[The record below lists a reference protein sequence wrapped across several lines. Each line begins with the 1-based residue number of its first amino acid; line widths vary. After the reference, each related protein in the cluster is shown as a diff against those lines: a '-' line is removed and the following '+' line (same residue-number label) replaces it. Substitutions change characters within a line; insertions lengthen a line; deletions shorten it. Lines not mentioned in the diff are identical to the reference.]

1 MEDSD
6 ETRAGLDP
14 SLQETLAGREAARLP
29 QPPESPGPH
38 RILLKPPPGAPG
50 FPVADWDRYAFVS
63 FLGQGGM
70 GRVYLAR
77 DKRLGREVAIKFVKL
92 EDARFLARFMAEARA
107 QARVDH
113 PHVCKVFE
121 VGEVEG
127 KVFIAMQHIRGLP
140 LDVAALQL
148 SLEQKVMV
156 LRDAALGVH
165 EAHRV
170 GIIHRDLKPSN
181 ILVEQDEDGVDHAY
195 VMDFGLA
202 HEWEA
207 DATETGSVLG
217 TPAFMSPEQARGEVA
232 GLDRRA
238 DVYSLGATLYQ
249 ILTGHAAVEGTNALE
264 ILSAVSSS
272 DPKPFRALKLD
283 IPRDLE
289 AITLKCLEKDR
300 ARRYA
305 SAKALAEDLDRFLA
319 GDPVQARPTG
329 LWYRLQRRARKHKQL
344 TAVGTAALVLV
355 LIATG
360 MALKARRDA
369 GRREQLAQQ
378 FTEAMAHI
386 ESMARYSALSPPHD
400 IRPDLQAVRG
410 HMAELEGAMTRAGD
424 LARGPGH
431 YALGQGHWTLDD
443 PEQARNHLQMAW
455 DAGYRVPRV
464 AYALGLALSQQYRER
479 LLEAQT
485 ISRPAQREARLQE
498 LATTLRDPLLA
509 FLRQARGA
517 DVPSPR
523 YLEAQVAFAEG
534 RLDEALAMLQ
544 TLGGLQPWFYEAPL
558 LEGSLLQ
565 ARAWER
571 WNRGDRDGALAGFEA
586 GRAALARAAL
596 VARSSPRVLSALG
609 ELEYNAMAME
619 KYGQGRMAEAFT
631 RGEVPIRQALALQPD
646 HVPSLVLDASLKGNF
661 ADYRAGRGE
670 DSEAMAREAVG
681 AAERAMAAG
690 PLRTDA
696 RRALGFACY
705 QLGNVQSALDRD
717 PTAALAR
724 GLQAFEGLSEE
735 KRDSRTW
742 TNLGLIHQTWASFE
756 ASRGQDPAGH
766 LGGAIAA
773 YEHVTRLDAQAL
785 PARINLGTCLHQRA
799 TLPRA
804 ATPEADLEAAARVLE
819 EARALNPQHFVPY
832 FVLGKVRYE
841 QGMRARARGEDPTA
855 HLEAAVAL
863 SQQGSAINR
872 QVPNLHL
879 GIAAAQQELAR
890 EAWDRGRDPSPLL
903 EATRQT
909 LDRAIAVAPKLSLGH
924 NNLADLM
931 IFQARLRGRPADAEA
946 AARAVRKGL
955 ALAPENRE
963 LLENLGRLQAVRV
976 ELALGTPREPRAEL
990 EAGET
995 IFAKVMAMDPT
1006 TRTGWQYL
1014 GELRVAGALWR
1025 ARHGKAVAGDFE
1037 RARQAFQRSLAL
1049 EPRNQETQLA
1059 LGRLGWAQATWARSA
1074 GGDPGPA
1081 LQEASS
1087 LAEALLKARPD
1098 WAEALALRGAIR
1110 LIRAELGPEGAREE
1124 EASRA
1129 AEDLTSALDRNP
1141 NLRAGWGEARERARS
1156 AAGLSRRP

>member
-6 ETRAGLDP
+6 ETRDDP
-14 SLQETLAGREAARLP
+14 PPSRLETLGGREAVLRAP
-29 QPPESPGPH
+29 SPGPH
-38 RILLKPPPGAPG
+38 RILVKPPAPEAE
-50 FPVADWDRYAFVS
+50 FPVRDWDRYAFVR

-70 GRVYLAR
+70 GKVFLAR
-77 DKRLGREVAIKFVKL
+77 DKRLGREVAIKFVRV
-92 EDARFLARFMAEARA
+92 EDPRYLARFLGEART

-127 KVFIAMQHIRGLP
+127 KVFIAMQHIKGQP
-140 LDVAALQL
+140 LDVAAQALT
-148 SLEQKVMV
+148 LERKVMAV
-156 LRDAALGVH
+156 REAALGLH
-165 EAHRV
+165 EAHRM
-170 GIIHRDLKPSN
+170 GIIHRDIKPSN
-181 ILVEQDEDGVDHAY
+181 ILLAQDEDGRDHPY

-202 HEWEA
+202 HACDTE
-207 DATETGSVLG
+207 ATETGSVLG
-217 TPAFMSPEQARGEVA
+217 TPAYMSPEQARGDVSR
-232 GLDRRA
+232 LDRRS
-238 DVYSLGATLYQ
+238 DVYSLGATLYA
-249 ILTGHAAVEGTNALE
+249 LVTGQPPVAGANALE
-264 ILSAVSSS
+264 ILSAVSSA
-272 DPKPFRALKLD
+272 DPKPFRALQLD

-289 AITLKCLEKDR
+289 AITLKCLEKDPAHR
-300 ARRYA
+300 YDSAR
-305 SAKALAEDLDRFLA
+305 ALAEDLDRYLA

-329 LWYRLQRRARKHKQL
+329 FWYRLQRRARKHKQL
-344 TAVGTAALVLV
+344 TAVIAGAAVLV
-355 LIATG
+355 LAFAAV
-360 MALKARRDA
+360 ALKARRDA
-369 GRREQLAQQ
+369 GRRERLAQQ
-378 FTEAMAHI
+378 FTEAMARI

-400 IRPDLQAVRG
+400 IRPDLRAVRDQ
-410 HMAELEGAMTRAGD
+410 MTELEGAMARAGD

-479 LLEAQT
+479 LLEAQS
-485 ISRPAQREARLQE
+485 IPRPAQREARLQE
-498 LATTLRDPLLA
+498 LATTLRDPLLGY
-509 FLRQARGA
+509 LRQARGA

-609 ELEYNAMAME
+609 ELESNAMMME
-619 KYGQGRMAEAFT
+619 KFGQGRMAEAFA
-631 RGEVPIRQALALQPD
+631 RGEASIRQALALQPD
-646 HVPSLVLDASLKGNF
+646 HVPSLVLDASLKGNL
-661 ADYRAGRGE
+661 ADHRAGRGE
-670 DSEAMAREAVG
+670 DSEAMAREAVA

-717 PTAALAR
+717 PTAALAQ

-742 TNLGLIHQTWASFE
+742 TNLGLIHQTWADHQ
-756 ASRGQDPAGH
+756 ASHGEDPAGH

-804 ATPEADLEAAARVLE
+804 AAPEADLAAAIRVLE
-819 EARALNPQHFVPY
+819 EARTLNPQHFVPY

-841 QGMRARARGEDPTA
+841 QGMRARARGEDATP

-879 GIAAAQQELAR
+879 GIAVAQQELAR
-890 EAWDRGRDPSPLL
+890 EAWDHGGDPRPLL
-903 EATRQT
+903 EATRRT
-909 LDRAIAVAPKLSLGH
+909 LAQAIAVAPRLSLGYS
-924 NNLADLM
+924 NLADLM
-931 IFQARLRGRPADAEA
+931 IFQARLLGRPADAEVG
-946 AARAVRKGL
+946 ARALRKGL
-955 ALAPENRE
+955 ALAPDNRE
-963 LLENLGRLQAVRV
+963 LQENLGRLQAVRV
-976 ELALGTPREPRAEL
+976 EQALASAREPRSEL
-990 EAGET
+990 EIGEA
-995 IFAKVMAMDPT
+995 ILAKVVAIDPT
-1006 TRTGWQYL
+1006 GRTGWQYL
-1014 GELRVAGALWR
+1014 GELRA
-1025 ARHGKAVAGDFE
+1025 AGDFE
-1037 RARQAFQRSLAL
+1037 RARQAFHRSLAL
-1049 EPRNQETQLA
+1049 DPRNQEAQLA
-1059 LGRLGWAQATWARSA
+1059 LGRLGWAQATWARA
-1074 GGDPGPA
+1074 TGGDPGPA
-1081 LQEASS
+1081 LQEASA
-1087 LAEALLKARPD
+1087 LAEDLLKARPT
-1098 WAEALALRGAIR
+1098 WAEAQALRGALR
-1110 LIRAELGPEGAREE
+1110 LLRAELAPEPAREE

-1129 AEDLTSALDRNP
+1129 AADLTAALARNP
-1141 NLRAGWGEARERARS
+1141 NLRGAWGEAGERARRP
-1156 AAGLSRRP
+1156 AALSR